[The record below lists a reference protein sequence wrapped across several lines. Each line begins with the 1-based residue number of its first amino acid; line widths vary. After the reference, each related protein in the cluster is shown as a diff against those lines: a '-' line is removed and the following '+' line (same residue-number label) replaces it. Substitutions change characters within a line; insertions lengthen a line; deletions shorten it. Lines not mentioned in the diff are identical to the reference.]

1 MPYVTRDED
10 GEIVSVSDQQTA
22 FESEQL
28 PYGHPEV
35 KEFLEKNRPQDVQG
49 ALRKS
54 DTEMSRIIEDLID
67 VLVKKNII
75 NFTDLPLP
83 AQKKLVGRQKLR
95 RDLSALTNLVSDADD
110 IL

>member
-1 MPYVTRDED
+1 MPYVTRDEK
-10 GEIVSVSDQQTA
+10 GFIVTISDHQTA
-22 FESEQL
+22 LESEQL

-35 KEFLEKNRPQDVQG
+35 QEFLLQHRPDDVHG
-49 ALRKS
+49 ALAQS
-54 DTEMSRIIEDLID
+54 DAAMSRIIEDLID

-83 AQKKLVGRQKLR
+83 AQKKLVSRQNLR
-95 RDLSALTNLVSDADD
+95 RDLSALTNLVSDQDD

>member
-1 MPYVTRDED
+1 MPYVTRNEQ
-10 GEIVSVSDQQTA
+10 GAITSVSEYQTA

-35 KEFLEKNRPQDVQG
+35 RAYMEENPPGDVHG
-49 ALRKS
+49 ALNKS
-54 DTEMSRIIEDLID
+54 DTEMARIIEDLID
-67 VLVKKNII
+67 VLVSKNII

-83 AQKKLVGRQKLR
+83 AQRKLVGRQKLR
-95 RDLSALTNLVSDADD
+95 HNLSALTNLVSDQDD